1 MIVVTVAGR
10 PLPLDPRLA
19 WRAIRTD
26 VAAMPRA
33 LKAWLVFLL
42 LLMGIGAIG
51 AVRALLPGDKGIAT
65 TPTVEWGLLIVG
77 YVFFAITTSGLCLAS
92 SLGTVFGIDRFR
104 PLEKR
109 HAVLAV
115 LCLVTAFGVIAL
127 DLHFPIRLLF
137 GAVLNPAPTSP
148 MWWMG
153 VFYGAYLVSLLI
165 ELWSIFWHHP
175 RIHQWS
181 CLSSSVIAIFAPL
194 TLGAVFAVL
203 ASRAL
208 WSGLF
213 TPLHMIAAAYASGV
227 ALLAIVFYLVGRL
240 HLVGW
245 ERAVAVAQPAI
256 RLLLGLG
263 LIALVLLVARQLFD
277 GMTTTD
283 AGLRSATD
291 VLLSGPLAVE
301 YIGLRLVGGLA
312 LPVLL
317 VLLPQTRT
325 SLGLVV
331 AAVLTMSGVF
341 VDRLTFVEAGQLAPV
356 TTVGGVVSSPY
367 ATYAPSLVEIA
378 IVVGAMA
385 LIAFAYTL
393 AERYLDLSESE
404 AHSTIAI
411 VTWAVAGFGA
421 AGQGARQVVARLP
434 RLTLRRRP
442 KPADE
447 ADSVDSTDS
456 ADSAESGNETQATD

>member
-1 MIVVTVAGR
+1 MMVITVAGR

-26 VAAMPRA
+26 IAAMPRA
-33 LKAWLVFLL
+33 LKAWLLFLL
-42 LLMGIGAIG
+42 LLMGIGAVG
-51 AVRALLPGDKGIAT
+51 AVRALFPGDKGIAT

-115 LCLVTAFGVIAL
+115 LCLITAFGVIAL

-137 GAVLNPAPTSP
+137 GVALNPAPTSP

-153 VFYGAYLVSLLI
+153 VFYGAYLVSLLV

-175 RIHQWS
+175 RVHQRS
-181 CLSSSVIAIFAPL
+181 CLTSSIIAIFAPL

-203 ASRAL
+203 ATRAL

-240 HLVGW
+240 RLVGW
-245 ERAVAVAQPAI
+245 QRAVAVAQPAI

-263 LIALVLLVARQLFD
+263 LTALVVLVVRQLYV
-277 GMTTTD
+277 GITTSD

-291 VLLSGPLAVE
+291 VLLTGPLALE
-301 YIGLRLVGGLA
+301 FISLRLVGGLA
-312 LPVLL
+312 VPVLL
-317 VLLPQTRT
+317 VVLPQTRT
-325 SLGLVV
+325 SLGLAV
-331 AAVLTMSGVF
+331 AAVLTMTGVF
-341 VDRLTFVEAGQLAPV
+341 VDRYTFVVAGQLAPV
-356 TTVGGVVSSPY
+356 TTVGGVVSTPY

-385 LIAFAYTL
+385 LIAFVYTL

-404 AHSTIAI
+404 AHTTIA
-411 VTWAVAGFGA
+411 VVAWAIAGFGA
-421 AGQGARQVVARLP
+421 AGRGARQAVGRLP
-434 RLTLRRRP
+434 RITVRRRP
-442 KPADE
+442 KVAHGTDE
-447 ADSVDSTDS
+447 AD
-456 ADSAESGNETQATD
+456 ADSESRAAD

>member
-1 MIVVTVAGR
+1 MMVVTVAGR

-42 LLMGIGAIG
+42 LLMGVGAVG
-51 AVRALLPGDKGIAT
+51 AVRALFPGDKGIAT

-137 GAVLNPAPTSP
+137 GAVLNPSPASP

-153 VFYGAYLVSLLI
+153 VFYGAYLVSLLV

-175 RIHQWS
+175 SIHQWS
-181 CLSSSVIAIFAPL
+181 CLVSSIIAIFAPL
-194 TLGAVFAVL
+194 TLGAVFAVV

-213 TPLHMIAAAYASGV
+213 TPLHMIAAAYVSGV

-240 HLVGW
+240 RLVGR
-245 ERAVAVAQPAI
+245 ERAVIVAQPAI

-263 LIALVLLVARQLFD
+263 LVVLALLVTRQLWV
-277 GMTTTD
+277 GTTTSD

-291 VLLSGPLAVE
+291 VLLTGPLALE
-301 YIGLRLVGGLA
+301 YIGLRVVAGLA
-312 LPVLL
+312 VPLL
-317 VLLPQTRT
+317 LMLVPQTRT

-331 AAVLTMSGVF
+331 AAMLTMIGVF

-356 TTVGGVVSSPY
+356 TTVGGVVSAPY
-367 ATYAPSLVEIA
+367 AAYAPSLVEIA
-378 IVVGAMA
+378 IVVGGVA

-404 AHSTIAI
+404 AHPTIGV
-411 VTWAVAGFGA
+411 VTWAIAGFVS
-421 AGQGARQVVARLP
+421 AGRGARQVVAKMP
-434 RLTLRRRP
+434 RITLRRPP
-442 KPADE
+442 KTADG
-447 ADSVDSTDS
+447 AQTADSTDS
-456 ADSAESGNETQATD
+456 AESSDEPESTD